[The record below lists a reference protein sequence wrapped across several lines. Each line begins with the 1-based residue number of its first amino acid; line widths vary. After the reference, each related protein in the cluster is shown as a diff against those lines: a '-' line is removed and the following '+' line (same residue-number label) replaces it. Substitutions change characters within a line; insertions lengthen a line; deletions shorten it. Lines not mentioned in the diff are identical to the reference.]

1 MKIDDKL
8 IQEGFN
14 ESILQFYHNRTKQS
28 KSIIRSASLFNKRG
42 GNHFVKIELY
52 DGNRHRIVCYE
63 MNLADIRQKKL
74 NLFLSK

>member
-14 ESILQFYHNRTKQS
+14 ESILLFYHNRTKQS
-28 KSIIRSASLFNKRG
+28 GKPIRSASLFNKRG

-52 DGNRHRIVCYE
+52 GGKIVCYE